1 MANGYYELKKGSSG
15 KFSFVLKAG
24 NHEVILS
31 SQSYDTKSGAE
42 GGIAS
47 VQKNG
52 ADAKNFEKKTSS
64 SSQPYFSLKASNGQ
78 IIGSSEMYSSE
89 AARDNG
95 IASVQTNSPSTT
107 IKDLTGG

>member
-31 SQSYDTKSGAE
+31 SQSYDAVSGAQ

-52 ADAKNFEKKTSS
+52 PDAKSFEKKTSS

>member
-1 MANGYYELKKGSSG
+1 MASGYYELKKGSSG
-15 KFSFVLKAG
+15 KFSFALKAG
-24 NHEVILS
+24 NHEVILV
-31 SQSYDTKSGAE
+31 SQSYDAKSGAE

-52 ADAKNFEKKTSS
+52 PDAKNYEKKSS
-64 SSQPYFSLKASNGQ
+64 SASQPYFVLKSSNGQ
-78 IIGSSEMYSSE
+78 IIGTSEMYSSE

-107 IKDLTGG
+107 IKDTTG